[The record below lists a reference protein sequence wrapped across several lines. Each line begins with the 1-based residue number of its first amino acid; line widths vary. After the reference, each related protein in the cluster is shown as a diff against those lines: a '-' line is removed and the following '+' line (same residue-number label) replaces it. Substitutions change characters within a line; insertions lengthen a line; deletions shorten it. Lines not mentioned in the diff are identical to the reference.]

1 MKLTLESWLGI
12 MILIMMFAV
21 GVGFTSINMNVV
33 NARKVYQ
40 EYIDLIEE
48 TDGAVLSSAKT
59 LGIDVIHETNDK
71 DTWIIAYNCGDNI
84 FNKFDKFDKNEL
96 NVEHANAKNSSIKYN
111 GKTVTLDRN
120 KDSKQPVH
128 YYLIVTKT
136 TDTESNR
143 QGQTFIYNNIYKVQL
158 VYTYDVMLFGR
169 QTYKIGGLSI

>member
-48 TDGAVLSSAKT
+48 TDGAVLTSSESLKMDMIHKT
-59 LGIDVIHETNDK
+59 DNAN
-71 DTWIIAYNCGDNI
+71 TWIIAYNCGDNI
-84 FNKFDKFDKNEL
+84 FNKNYKN
-96 NVEHANAKNSSIKYN
+96 NATVEHANAKNSSIKYG

>member
-48 TDGAVLSSAKT
+48 TDGAVLNSAKT
-59 LGIDVIHETNDK
+59 LGIDGIHETNDK

-84 FNKFDKFDKNEL
+84 FNNDYKNDAI
-96 NVEHANAKNSSIKYN
+96 VEHANSKNSTIKYKGN
-111 GKTVTLDRN
+111 TVTLDRN
-120 KDSKQPVH
+120 SKSTQPVH

>member
-48 TDGAVLSSAKT
+48 TDGAVLNSAKT
-59 LGIDVIHETNDK
+59 LGIEGIHETNNK

-84 FNKFDKFDKNEL
+84 FNNFDKSKL
-96 NVEHANAKNSSIKYN
+96 NIEHANAKNSIIKYDD
-111 GKTVTLDRN
+111 KAVTLDRN
-120 KDSKQPVH
+120 SDSKQPVH

>member
-48 TDGAVLSSAKT
+48 TDGAVLNSAKT
-59 LGIDVIHETNDK
+59 LGIDSIHETNNK
-71 DTWIIAYNCGDNI
+71 DTWIIAYNCGNNI
-84 FNKFDKFDKNEL
+84 FNNFDKSKL
-96 NVEHANAKNSSIKYN
+96 NIEHVNAKNSTIKYD
-111 GKTVTLDRN
+111 GKAVTLDRN
-120 KDSKQPVH
+120 SDSKQPVH

>member
-48 TDGAVLSSAKT
+48 TDGAVLNSAETLEIDGIHKT
-59 LGIDVIHETNDK
+59 KDK

-84 FNKFDKFDKNEL
+84 FNKFDKNKL
-96 NVEHANAKNSSIKYN
+96 NIEHANAKNSTIKYDD
-111 GKTVTLDRN
+111 KAVTLDRN
-120 KDSKQPVH
+120 TGSKQPVH

>member
-48 TDGAVLSSAKT
+48 TDGAVLNSAKT
-59 LGIDVIHETNDK
+59 LGIDGIHETNNK

-84 FNKFDKFDKNEL
+84 FNNFDKSKL
-96 NVEHANAKNSSIKYN
+96 NIEHANAKNSIIKYDD
-111 GKTVTLDRN
+111 KTVTLDRN
-120 KDSKQPVH
+120 SNSNQPVH

>member
-48 TDGAVLSSAKT
+48 TDGAVLNSAKT
-59 LGIDVIHETNDK
+59 LGIDGIHETNNK

-84 FNKFDKFDKNEL
+84 FNNFDKSKL
-96 NVEHANAKNSSIKYN
+96 NIEHANAKNSIIKYDD
-111 GKTVTLDRN
+111 KAVTLDRN
-120 KDSKQPVH
+120 TDSKQPVH

>member
-12 MILIMMFAV
+12 MILIIMFAV

-48 TDGAVLSSAKT
+48 TDGAVLTSSKT
-59 LGIDVIHETNDK
+59 LGIEGIHSTNDSN
-71 DTWIIAYNCGDNI
+71 TWIIAYNCGDNI
-84 FNKFDKFDKNEL
+84 FNIKNFDEKKI
-96 NVEHANAKNSSIKYN
+96 NVEHTNAKQNSIKYDN
-111 GKTVTLDRN
+111 KEVTLDRN
-120 KDSKQPVH
+120 SDSKQPVH

>member
-48 TDGAVLSSAKT
+48 TDGAVLTSSESLKMNMIHKT
-59 LGIDVIHETNDK
+59 DNDN
-71 DTWIIAYNCGDNI
+71 TWIIAYNCGDNI
-84 FNKFDKFDKNEL
+84 FNNFDRKKL
-96 NVEHANAKNSSIKYN
+96 NVEHANAKNSSIKYD
-111 GKTVTLDRN
+111 GKAVTLDRN
-120 KDSKQPVH
+120 SKSTQPVH

>member
-48 TDGAVLSSAKT
+48 TDGAVLSSTKT
-59 LGIDVIHETNDK
+59 LGIDGIHATNDK

-84 FNKFDKFDKNEL
+84 FNNKNDNL
-96 NVEHANAKNSSIKYN
+96 INVEHANAKNSSIKYD
-111 GKTVTLDRN
+111 GKAVTLDRN
-120 KDSKQPVH
+120 SKSTQPVH